1 MESNLLFALDI
12 GTRSVVG
19 LVGEQTGDS
28 IRLIASHRQEHHTRA
43 MLDGQIHD
51 VPQVAAILAEVKNHL
66 EECCGPLKKVSIA
79 AAGRALC
86 TIKSKAE
93 TELHGQ
99 GLLTTEDEHG
109 LELSA
114 IQAAQHQLA
123 TSDTIAD
130 PASYYCVGYS
140 VVTFSLDGTNLK
152 TLVGQR
158 GRMATVEVIATF
170 LPRQV
175 IDSLQAA
182 VEKVGLE
189 IATLTL
195 EPIAAINILI
205 PHTMRHL
212 NLALVDVGAGTSD
225 VALTSGGSVVGYG
238 MAPVAGDEIT
248 EAISQKYLLDFN
260 VAEQVKRQLNSPKNK
275 KITFV
280 DVLGCEQ
287 KIPASEI
294 TSAIAPDVAALAQ
307 AIAGQIISLN
317 EAPPQAVLLVG
328 GGSLTPM
335 LPAALSQSLDMPPSR
350 VAVRHPD
357 SIEGI
362 DNIPAS
368 LHTPDAVTPLGILKL
383 SGGNTLNFMNVTL
396 NGAPLHLFNL
406 GHLTVANALLAAG
419 IDIRTLQG
427 RPGMGMT
434 VTVNGKTCFLAGSP
448 GVPGQITLNGAQATF
463 TDRLSEGDAVT
474 VTRGTDGKS
483 PARTVEQLVDIPA
496 PLTIVVNNENTQVAP
511 SILINGKAAKPDT
524 KVADRDKITCALPAT
539 LQQVLSAVNSKMD
552 PVHYHYTVNGTERTY
567 TVYPKYTVN
576 GQEAAADTPVQTGYI
591 IKTFA
596 PENPAVGDILGLSGM
611 NRECISVLFNG
622 APCSVPTLSWSIRLN
637 GTPVDINT
645 AAETDST
652 IEYSIIEHP
661 APMLSD
667 VLLAASFDPRSLPV
681 NAKVAVLLNGVSAE
695 YIAPVKNG
703 DAVDVIVNENPYR
716 KKSDE
721 V

>member
-19 LVGEQTGDS
+19 LVGEQTGNC

-51 VPQVAAILAEVKNHL
+51 VPEVAAVLNEVKNHL
-66 EECCGPLKKVSIA
+66 EECCGPLRKVSVA

-93 TELHGQ
+93 TTIQGQ
-99 GLLTTEDEHG
+99 GLLTADDERG

-123 TSDTIAD
+123 TSDAVAD
-130 PASYYCVGYS
+130 PTSYYCVGYS
-140 VVTFSLDGTNLK
+140 VVSFNLDGTNLK
-152 TLVGQR
+152 TLIGQR
-158 GRMATVEVIATF
+158 GRTAAVEIIATF

-182 VEKVGLE
+182 VENVGLE

-225 VALTSGGSVVGYG
+225 VAITSNGSVVGYG

-260 VAEQVKRQLNSPKNK
+260 VAETVKRKLNHAKNK
-275 KITFV
+275 KILFT

-287 KIPASEI
+287 KITAQEI
-294 TSAIAPDVAALAQ
+294 TAAISADVASLAQ
-307 AIAGQIISLN
+307 AIAGQIINLN
-317 EAPPQAVLLVG
+317 GTQPQAVLLVG

-335 LPAALSQSLDMPPSR
+335 LPAALAQALDIPSSR

-357 SIEGI
+357 AVEGI
-362 DNIPAS
+362 ENIPAE

-383 SGGNTLNFMNVTL
+383 SSGRTLNFINVTV
-396 NGAPLHLFNL
+396 NDTPLHLFNL
-406 GHLTVANALLAAG
+406 NHLTIANALLAAG

-427 RPGMGMT
+427 RPGLGIT
-434 VTVNGKTCFLAGSP
+434 VTINGKTRFLAGSHGTP
-448 GVPGQITLNGAQATF
+448 GRITLNGAPASF
-463 TDRLSEGDAVT
+463 TDPISEGDAIT
-474 VTRGTDGKS
+474 VTCGTDGKS
-483 PARTVEQLVDIPA
+483 PSPAVQELVEIPA
-496 PLTIVVNNENTQVAP
+496 PLTVVINGTHTPIAP
-511 SILINGKAAKPDT
+511 LLRVNGKAAKADT
-524 KVADRDKITCALPAT
+524 KIADRAQIVCIVPST
-539 LQQVLSAVNSKMD
+539 LQEVLMAANIKTA
-552 PVHYHYTVNGTERTY
+552 PVHYNYTINGVERTY
-567 TVYPKYTVN
+567 TVYPRYTVN
-576 GQEAAADTPVQTGYI
+576 GQEVAADIPIKTGYVIRI
-591 IKTFA
+591 IPPTL
-596 PENPAVGDILGLSGM
+596 PTVGTILGLSDASK
-611 NRECISVLFNG
+611 ECISVLFNG
-622 APCSVPTLSWSIRLN
+622 ATCTVPTRTWRILLN
-637 GTPVDINT
+637 GSPAD
-645 AAETDST
+645 TDAPAVNGAS
-652 IEYSIIEHP
+652 IEYSVTEP
-661 APMLSD
+661 LSPMVSD
-667 VLLAASFDPRSLPV
+667 VLLAGGFNPRSLPL
-681 NAKVAVLLNGVSAE
+681 NAKVDILLNGSRAE

-703 DAVDVIVNENPYR
+703 DAVDVIVNRNSRP
-716 KKSDE
+716 
-721 V
+721 

>member
-19 LVGEQTGDS
+19 LVGEQNGGC

-51 VPQVAAILAEVKNHL
+51 VPEVAAVLAEVKKHL
-66 EECCGPLKKVSIA
+66 EESCGPLKKVSVA

-93 TELHGQ
+93 IAVQGQ
-99 GLLTTEDEHG
+99 GLLTADDERG

-123 TSDTIAD
+123 TSDAVAD
-130 PASYYCVGYS
+130 PAGYYCVGYS
-140 VVTFSLDGTNLK
+140 VVSFNLDGTSLK

-158 GRMATVEVIATF
+158 GKTATVEIIATF

-182 VEKVGLE
+182 IEKVGLE

-212 NLALVDVGAGTSD
+212 NLSLVDVGAGTSD
-225 VALTSGGSVVGYG
+225 VAITSNGSVVGYG

-260 VAEQVKRQLNSPKNK
+260 VAEKVKRQLNSSKNK
-275 KITFV
+275 KITFT

-287 KIPASEI
+287 KIPANEI
-294 TSAIAPDVAALAQ
+294 TAAIASDVAALAQ
-307 AIAGQIISLN
+307 AIASQIINLN
-317 EAPPQAVLLVG
+317 GTPPQAVLLVG

-335 LPAALSQSLDMPPSR
+335 LPAALAQALDIPSSR

-357 SIEGI
+357 TIEGI
-362 DNIPAS
+362 ENIPPE

-383 SGGNTLNFMNVTL
+383 SGGRTLNFINVTV
-396 NGAPLHLFNL
+396 NDTPLHLFNL
-406 GHLTVANALLAAG
+406 GHLTIANALLAAG

-427 RPGMGMT
+427 RPGLGIT
-434 VTVNGKTCFLAGSP
+434 VTINGKTRFLAGSH
-448 GVPGQITLNGAQATF
+448 GTPGQITLNGAPASF
-463 TDRLSEGDAVT
+463 SDRLSEGDVIT
-474 VTRGTDGKS
+474 VTRGIDGKS
-483 PARTVEQLVDIPA
+483 PSPAVQELVEIPA
-496 PLTIVVNNENTQVAP
+496 PLTVVINGKNTQVSP
-511 SILINGKAAKPDT
+511 LISINGKTVKPDT
-524 KVADRDKITCALPAT
+524 KVADRDQIVCIVPST
-539 LQQVLSAVNSKMD
+539 LQQVLSAVNISTA
-552 PVHYHYTVNGTERTY
+552 PVHYNYTINGIERTY
-567 TVYPKYTVN
+567 TVYPRYTVN
-576 GQEAAADTPVQTGYI
+576 GQEVTADTPIKTGYVI
-591 IKTFA
+591 RTID
-596 PENPAVGDILGLSGM
+596 PALPLVGAILGLSDTS
-611 NRECISVLFNG
+611 RECINVLFNG
-622 APCSVPTLSWSIRLN
+622 TKCSVPTRTWRIHLN
-637 GTPVDINT
+637 GAPADTDTP
-645 AAETDST
+645 AANGAV
-652 IEYSIIEHP
+652 IEYSITEQP
-661 APMLSD
+661 SPMLSD
-667 VLLAASFDPRSLPV
+667 VLLAAGFDPRSLPA
-681 NAKVAVLLNGVSAE
+681 NAKIDILLNGSPAE

-703 DAVDVIVNENPYR
+703 DAVDIIVNKNI
-716 KKSDE
+716 
-721 V
+721 

>member
-19 LVGEQTGDS
+19 LVGEQTGNC

-51 VPQVAAILAEVKNHL
+51 VPEVAAVLNEVKNHL
-66 EECCGPLKKVSIA
+66 EECCGPLRKVSVA

-93 TELHGQ
+93 TTIQGQ
-99 GLLTTEDEHG
+99 GLLTADDERG

-123 TSDTIAD
+123 TSDAVAD
-130 PASYYCVGYS
+130 PTSYYCVGYS
-140 VVTFSLDGTNLK
+140 VVSFNLDGTNLK
-152 TLVGQR
+152 TLIGQR
-158 GRMATVEVIATF
+158 GRTAAVEIIATF

-182 VEKVGLE
+182 VENVGLE

-225 VALTSGGSVVGYG
+225 VAITSNGSVVGYG

-260 VAEQVKRQLNSPKNK
+260 VAETVKRKLNHAKNK
-275 KITFV
+275 KILFT

-287 KIPASEI
+287 KITAQEI
-294 TSAIAPDVAALAQ
+294 TAAISADVASLAQ
-307 AIAGQIISLN
+307 AIAGQIINLN
-317 EAPPQAVLLVG
+317 GTQPQAVLLVG

-335 LPAALSQSLDMPPSR
+335 LPAALAQALDIPSSR

-357 SIEGI
+357 AVEGI
-362 DNIPAS
+362 ENIPAE

-383 SGGNTLNFMNVTL
+383 SSGRTLNFINVTV
-396 NGAPLHLFNL
+396 NDTPLHLFNL
-406 GHLTVANALLAAG
+406 NHLTIANALLAAG

-427 RPGMGMT
+427 RPGLGIT
-434 VTVNGKTCFLAGSP
+434 VTINGKTRFLAGSHGTP
-448 GVPGQITLNGAQATF
+448 GRITLNGAPASF
-463 TDRLSEGDAVT
+463 TDPISEGDAIT
-474 VTRGTDGKS
+474 VTCGTDGKS
-483 PARTVEQLVDIPA
+483 PSPAVQELVEIPA
-496 PLTIVVNNENTQVAP
+496 PLTVVINGTHTPIAP
-511 SILINGKAAKPDT
+511 LLRVNGKAAKADT
-524 KVADRDKITCALPAT
+524 KIADRAQIVCIVPST
-539 LQQVLSAVNSKMD
+539 LQEVLMAANIKTA
-552 PVHYHYTVNGTERTY
+552 PVHYNYTINGVERTY
-567 TVYPKYTVN
+567 TVYPRYTVN
-576 GQEAAADTPVQTGYI
+576 GQEVAADIPIKTGYVIRI
-591 IKTFA
+591 IPPTL
-596 PENPAVGDILGLSGM
+596 PTVGTILGLSDASK
-611 NRECISVLFNG
+611 ECISVLFNG
-622 APCSVPTLSWSIRLN
+622 ASCTVPTRTWRILLN
-637 GTPVDINT
+637 GSPAD
-645 AAETDST
+645 TDAPAVNGAS
-652 IEYSIIEHP
+652 IEYSVTEP
-661 APMLSD
+661 LSPMVSD
-667 VLLAASFDPRSLPV
+667 VLLAGGFNPRSLPL
-681 NAKVAVLLNGVSAE
+681 NAKVDILLNGSRAE

-703 DAVDVIVNENPYR
+703 DAVDVIVNGNSRP
-716 KKSDE
+716 
-721 V
+721 

>member
-19 LVGEQTGDS
+19 LVGEQTGGC

-51 VPQVAAILAEVKNHL
+51 VPEVAAVLNEVKSHL
-66 EECCGPLKKVSIA
+66 EECCGPLRKVSVA

-93 TELHGQ
+93 TTIQGQ
-99 GLLTTEDEHG
+99 GLLTADDERG

-123 TSDTIAD
+123 TSDAVAD
-130 PASYYCVGYS
+130 PTSYYCVGYS
-140 VVTFSLDGTNLK
+140 VVSFNLDGTNLK
-152 TLVGQR
+152 TLIGQR
-158 GRMATVEVIATF
+158 GRTAAVEINATF

-182 VEKVGLE
+182 VENVGLE

-225 VALTSGGSVVGYG
+225 VAITSNGSVVGYG

-260 VAEQVKRQLNSPKNK
+260 VAETVKRKLSHAKNK
-275 KITFV
+275 KILFT

-287 KIPASEI
+287 KITAQEI
-294 TSAIAPDVAALAQ
+294 TAAISADVASLAQ
-307 AIAGQIISLN
+307 AIAGQIINLN
-317 EAPPQAVLLVG
+317 GTQPQAVLLVG

-335 LPAALSQSLDMPPSR
+335 LPAALAQALDILPSR

-357 SIEGI
+357 AVEGI
-362 DNIPAS
+362 ENIPAE

-383 SGGNTLNFMNVTL
+383 SSGRTLNFINVTV
-396 NGAPLHLFNL
+396 NDTPLHLFNL
-406 GHLTVANALLAAG
+406 NHLTIANALLAAG

-427 RPGMGMT
+427 RPGLGIT
-434 VTVNGKTCFLAGSP
+434 VTINGKTRFLAGSHGTP
-448 GVPGQITLNGAQATF
+448 GRITLNGAPASF
-463 TDRLSEGDAVT
+463 TDPISEGDAIAVT
-474 VTRGTDGKS
+474 CGTDGKS
-483 PARTVEQLVDIPA
+483 PSPAVQELVEIPA
-496 PLTIVVNNENTQVAP
+496 PLTVVINGTHTPIAP
-511 SILINGKAAKPDT
+511 LLRVNGKAAKADT
-524 KVADRDKITCALPAT
+524 KIADRAQIVCIVPST
-539 LQQVLSAVNSKMD
+539 LQEVLMAANIKTA
-552 PVHYHYTVNGTERTY
+552 PVHYNYTINGVERTY
-567 TVYPKYTVN
+567 TVYPRYTVN
-576 GQEAAADTPVQTGYI
+576 GQEVAADIPIKTGYVIRI
-591 IKTFA
+591 IPPTL
-596 PENPAVGDILGLSGM
+596 PTVGTILGLSDASK
-611 NRECISVLFNG
+611 ECISVLFNG
-622 APCSVPTLSWSIRLN
+622 ATCTVPTRTWRILLN
-637 GTPVDINT
+637 GST
-645 AAETDST
+645 ADTDAPAVNGAS
-652 IEYSIIEHP
+652 IEYSVTEP
-661 APMLSD
+661 LSPMVSD
-667 VLLAASFDPRSLPV
+667 VLLAGGFNPRSLPL
-681 NAKVAVLLNGVSAE
+681 NAKVDILLNGSRAE

-703 DAVDVIVNENPYR
+703 DAVDVIVNGNSRP
-716 KKSDE
+716 
-721 V
+721 